1 MYFFA
6 LNKSIFFFVKQAD
19 WSECTVSFNDKKV
32 FQISRIPQLYTLFC
46 KAAVYFIL
54 CLVNG
59 DHAVSRD
66 FPLDLKK
73 KAVPNLFLRESVEQ
87 VWFREISEVR
97 LQPCYL

>member
-6 LNKSIFFFVKQAD
+6 LNKGIFFFVKQAD
-19 WSECTVSFNDKKV
+19 WSERTVSFNDKKV

-73 KAVPNLFLRESVEQ
+73 KAVPDLLLRESVEQ
-87 VWFREISEVR
+87 VWFREISVLR
-97 LQPCYL
+97 GHPFQ